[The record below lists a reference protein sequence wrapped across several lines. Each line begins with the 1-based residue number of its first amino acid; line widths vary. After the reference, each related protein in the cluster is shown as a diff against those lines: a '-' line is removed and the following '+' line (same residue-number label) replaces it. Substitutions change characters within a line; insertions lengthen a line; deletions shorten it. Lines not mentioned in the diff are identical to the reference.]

1 MWAYMNAFPFVFEAR
16 SCGVASTAFILFVM
30 CVSMQ
35 INWGEV
41 GQNPLI
47 D

>member
-1 MWAYMNAFPFVFEAR
+1 MNALPCVFEAW
-16 SCGVASTAFILFVM
+16 SSVASTAFILFVM

-35 INWGEV
+35 INLAV

>member
-1 MWAYMNAFPFVFEAR
+1 MWAYMNALPFVFEAW
-16 SCGVASTAFILFVM
+16 SCGVASPAFILFVM

-35 INWGEV
+35 INLVV